1 MFNPNNPIFNQ
12 MFGGFNNFQNNFG
25 QFMQSF
31 GKGMDQNSMEQ
42 FAQNKVQEMLNTGQM
57 SQQQF
62 EQIRQVVN
70 QMTGRNM

>member
-25 QFMQSF
+25 QFMQTF
-31 GKGMDQNSMEQ
+31 GQGMNPNSMEQ
-42 FAQNKVQEMLNTGQM
+42 FAQQKVQEMLNTGQM

-62 EQIRQVVN
+62 EQFRQMAN
-70 QMTGRNM
+70 QMTGMNK

>member
-12 MFGGFNNFQNNFG
+12 MFGGFNNFQNNFNQFAQQFG
-25 QFMQSF
+25 Q
-31 GKGMDQNSMEQ
+31 GMDQNSMEK

-57 SQQQF
+57 SPQQF

>member
-12 MFGGFNNFQNNFG
+12 MFGGFNNFQNNFNQFAQQLG
-25 QFMQSF
+25 Q
-31 GKGMDQNSMEQ
+31 GMDPNSMER

-57 SQQQF
+57 SPQQF

>member
-31 GKGMDQNSMEQ
+31 GNGMNPANMEQ
-42 FAQNKVQEMLNTGQM
+42 FAQQRVQQMLNSGQM
-57 SQQQF
+57 SQQEF
-62 EQIRQVVN
+62 EQMRQMAN
-70 QMTGRNM
+70 QMTGMNK

>member
-31 GKGMDQNSMEQ
+31 GNGMNPANIEQ
-42 FAQNKVQEMLNTGQM
+42 FAQQRVQQMLNSGQM
-57 SQQQF
+57 SQQEF
-62 EQIRQVVN
+62 EQIRQMAN
-70 QMTGRNM
+70 QMTGMNK